1 MRIIAAT
8 VALASAAA
16 ASAQVYNLNADWSE
30 AANPNGAWSL
40 LEGTNPLPH
49 VDSWQ
54 SSLGGWAQPQPGWAE
69 SENGNNRLPFFFKS
83 NGSETFSRDF
93 VAGDVVCHSW
103 DGVNGSGNGQ
113 ASAAWT
119 SPGQGSVRV
128 TGGVW
133 LARNIGRAVNWA
145 LYVNGARRTGGPLFD
160 GDAYDRANPFLFGAG
175 DGGASGAKGIIV
187 QPGDAV
193 ALRLETPGGSGEFV
207 GIDLTVTFTAIACL
221 GDANGDNAVT
231 FSDLNIVLSNFGQSG
246 VGLPGDVN
254 LDDEVNFS
262 DLNLVLSTFGTTC
275 AAPAD

>member
-1 MRIIAAT
+1 MRTTAAI

-16 ASAQVYNLNADWSE
+16 SAQVFNLNADWSE
-30 AANPNGAWSL
+30 TANPNGAWSL
-40 LEGTNPLPH
+40 LEGANPLPH
-49 VDSWQ
+49 VASWQ
-54 SSLGGWAQPQPGWAE
+54 SSLGGWSQPQPGWAE

-83 NGSETFSRDF
+83 NGSETFARDYL
-93 VAGDVVCHSW
+93 AGDVVCHSW
-103 DGVNGSGNGQ
+103 DGSNGSGNGQ
-113 ASAAWT
+113 ASAQWT

-145 LYVNGARRTGGPLFD
+145 LYVNGARRTGGSLFD

-193 ALRLETPGGSGEFV
+193 ALRLETASISGEFV
-207 GIDLTVTFTAIACL
+207 GIDLTVTFTPIACL

-231 FSDLNIVLSNFGQSG
+231 FSDLNIGLSNFGQSG

-262 DLNLVLSTFGTTC
+262 DLNLVLSTFGTSC